1 MASQQQS
8 RIQSYLEKNKIG
20 SLFEEMMA
28 SLISQTPDHPVPFL
42 ISHLQTK
49 PGSPGKLHRTLAGS
63 AALWAQS
70 DAESKGGPDFRSY
83 QKPWQ
88 IHPNKPKKSKSDLA
102 VSNISLPS
110 AESKSLPRSIEQPW
124 WEWRESGDF
133 NLILQESKTLGKAL
147 ENLSRSIAVSDEL
160 DQNLGGYNS
169 GLQPRVVGEWAG
181 REEEDPDPLAAEMLQ
196 PPVPRTKTEAWGSAD
211 SSPAGSGK
219 SKGLKQQQQ
228 HHKRLLAAMLSQESF
243 DSAHSSAPSLTEE
256 EMEDEDDVM
265 ELLEDLDDLRME
277 GVTGLAPSGSKFSQ
291 GRSSYCPEP
300 QAKVTLNICSR
311 CARLQG
317 DSLSDASRPAEEHH
331 GPPQHV
337 PTHGPPYPLHLF
349 PEHTAVNMPDGHGLP
364 HRLQAVPV
372 SCPGMD
378 TALVRDQ
385 ECESGS
391 QMFVQRRQAVWEADV
406 KVVRGGGGGG
416 GGSSSRELLGQT
428 GGLLLSDSL
437 FSKELEDMGKH
448 LAEVEKDLA
457 KLAEQGK
464 LAQRSP
470 NSPHSSLLLTPLF
483 HTSLP
488 ASLPSTL
495 PLTGQPSRPQ
505 SPILTRSAK
514 PSSIGYPLVSPKLSP
529 LLTRKPTS
537 LTMTGSH
544 RTHSPSNSGSR
555 ITTPRTPSSRPMTP
569 NSLLTS
575 KSAMTAVTP
584 GVGVHGGHRGHKEV
598 TFRKSRSRPVTPTS
612 QPTRPRPL
620 LTPPGL
626 STTDSLG
633 KASSLKA
640 YLSEDEFY
648 KQLQAIRQP
657 WHIPIDTE
665 SDILEPLEQDK
676 SGVRDANKRSVFSGL
691 PLQNVAIDFPTN
703 LALAIL
709 PKTVGSPS
717 PWPT

>member
-20 SLFEEMMA
+20 PLFEEMMT
-28 SLISQTPDHPVPFL
+28 SLISETPDHPIPFL
-42 ISHLQTK
+42 INHLQTK
-49 PGSPGKLHRTLAGS
+49 QGSPGKLHRTLSGS
-63 AALWAQS
+63 AALWAES
-70 DAESKGGPDFRSY
+70 SAESKGRRDFRSY
-83 QKPWQ
+83 EKPWQ
-88 IHPNKPKKSKSDLA
+88 IHPKKPKKSKSDLA
-102 VSNISLPS
+102 VSNISPPS
-110 AESKSLPRSIEQPW
+110 PESKSLPRSIEHPS
-124 WEWRESGDF
+124 WEWRESKDF
-133 NLILQESKTLGKAL
+133 DELNHILQESKKLGKAL
-147 ENLSRSIAVSDEL
+147 ENLSRSIAASDEL

-169 GLQPRVVGEWAG
+169 VLRPRVVGEWVG

-196 PPVPRTKTEAWGSAD
+196 PPVPRNKTEVWGRANN
-211 SSPAGSGK
+211 SPALSVKMEGK

-228 HHKRLLAAMLSQESF
+228 HHKKLLAAMLSQDSF

-256 EMEDEDDVM
+256 EIEDEDDAM

-291 GRSSYCPEP
+291 GRSSYLPEP

-311 CARLQG
+311 C
-317 DSLSDASRPAEEHH
+317 
-331 GPPQHV
+331 
-337 PTHGPPYPLHLF
+337 
-349 PEHTAVNMPDGHGLP
+349 
-364 HRLQAVPV
+364 
-372 SCPGMD
+372 
-378 TALVRDQ
+378 
-385 ECESGS
+385 
-391 QMFVQRRQAVWEADV
+391 RQAVWEADV
-406 KVVRGGGGGG
+406 KVVKGVG

-437 FSKELEDMGKH
+437 FSKELENMGKH

-488 ASLPSTL
+488 GGTLPNTL
-495 PLTGQPSRPQ
+495 PLPGQTSRPPSRPQ
-505 SPILTRSAK
+505 SPVLSARSAK

-537 LTMTGSH
+537 LTMTTGH
-544 RTHSPSNSGSR
+544 RTHSPSNPGSR
-555 ITTPRTPSSRPMTP
+555 TTTPRTPSSRPMTP

-575 KSAMTAVTP
+575 RSAMTAVTP
-584 GVGVHGGHRGHKEV
+584 GVGGHGGHKEV
-598 TFRKSRSRPVTPTS
+598 TFRRSRSRPVTPTS

-633 KASSLKA
+633 KASSLR
-640 YLSEDEFY
+640 DEFY
-648 KQLQAIRQP
+648 QQLQAIRQP
-657 WHIPIDTE
+657 WHIPSDTE
-665 SDILEPLEQDK
+665 SDLLEPPEQDK
-676 SGVRDANKRSVFSGL
+676 CE
-691 PLQNVAIDFPTN
+691 
-703 LALAIL
+703 
-709 PKTVGSPS
+709 
-717 PWPT
+717 